1 MDNPRYHVSIEEI
14 MALENELRDLLGISD
29 DEDDRSSSFWE
40 NLISDES
47 ANNDEDDYEGE
58 SASCWDVLK
67 ECAWSILHDN
77 PGTDFGDWQD
87 MLIEQYPAEVV
98 DALGSSPGDVFP
110 ALSDLWDCND
120 YEEPITEM
128 CHNFQE
134 WAEYFVNERS
144 VELFDELIE
153 ARREIKRLE
162 AIKIFK

>member
-1 MDNPRYHVSIEEI
+1 MSKNKYIDTDEEM
-14 MALENELRDLLGISD
+14 MALENELRDLLEISD
-29 DEDDRSSSFWE
+29 DEGDHSPSFRE
-40 NLISDES
+40 NFISDES

-77 PGTDFGDWQD
+77 PGTDFGDWQV

-120 YEEPITEM
+120 YEEPIMEM
-128 CHNFQE
+128 CHTFQE